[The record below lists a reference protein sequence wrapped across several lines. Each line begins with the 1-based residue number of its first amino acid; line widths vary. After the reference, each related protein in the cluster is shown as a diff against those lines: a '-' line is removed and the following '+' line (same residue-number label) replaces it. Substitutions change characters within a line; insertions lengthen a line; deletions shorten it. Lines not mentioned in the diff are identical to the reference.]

1 MRSSF
6 SWTGEQMVKLFNLRF
21 ERSEKCAER
30 SEDKWF
36 FFGVLRSIKN
46 PRFAWS
52 KTLTSLD
59 RKPSLRSIANPRCAR
74 SKTLAALESS
84 IRLNLDCSTR
94 KIRLR
99 IRFVSL
105 FLCLLWLQLNKIAEL
120 AIKFWLNWRTL
131 TMSVTSMAYKWSNF
145 RILRWP
151 RDTVSKHSLLWS
163 TSGME
168 TLWHSMVSCLAIY
181 DHNNCWLKK

>member
-46 PRFAWS
+46 PRFASS

-145 RILRWP
+145 RILHWP